1 MITVLTL
8 ACQIPTGDVPHAR
21 RHAGVKHNRPMPA
34 AVKSA
39 SSRGRKSAATASSY
53 HHGDLRNAMVREGRA
68 LLEERGAAELSLRET
83 ARRAG
88 VSEAAPSR
96 HFAGKDGLLAAIAAE
111 GFRELAAQRE
121 VIAAAPASTLEKAR
135 DMMTSYVRYAQA
147 NKGVFHLMV
156 GPRIFDAWKHQEL
169 MESSA
174 SSFDIFSDAVVQL
187 ARESGWPAKSLDLVA
202 HGAWALEH
210 GLATLILADRAP
222 RADRNLDLDRMIE
235 FSIDLLLS
243 GVVAGPAAFKK
254 LR

>member
-1 MITVLTL
+1 
-8 ACQIPTGDVPHAR
+8 
-21 RHAGVKHNRPMPA
+21 MP
-34 AVKSA
+34 SA
-39 SSRGRKSAATASSY
+39 Y

-96 HFAGKDGLLAAIAAE
+96 HFEGKDGLLASIAAE

-121 VIAAAPASTLEKAR
+121 VIAGAPTTTLEKAR
-135 DMMTSYVRYAQA
+135 DMMLSYVRYAQA
-147 NKGVFHLMV
+147 NKGMFNLMV
-156 GPRIFDAWKHQEL
+156 GPRLLDTHRHAEL
-169 MESSA
+169 VEA
-174 SSFDIFSDAVVQL
+174 STASFDIFSDTVVQL
-187 ARESGWPAKSLDLVA
+187 ARESGWPASQLELVA

-222 RADRNLDLDRMIE
+222 RTDRHLGLEAMID

-243 GVVAGPAAFKK
+243 GVTAGPKALKK
-254 LR
+254 VR